1 MEVMARLVA
10 ILMLASA
17 MWGQA
22 PPARRPPPA
31 KPAAGAPAAGVEHWP
46 IKAFQVEGNSF
57 YTPRQVVD
65 ASGLHMGDLATKEN
79 FERARD
85 RILATGSFESF
96 GWRYEA
102 RPDIGMVAVLQVTEA
117 AQFHP
122 WALDRLP
129 FTREEVT
136 LRVKQSLP
144 LFAEKIPPSDLFMD
158 RVCAVLAEMLKE
170 KGAAE
175 PVQARVMLIG
185 TDQIAVV
192 FGPKTPPP
200 NVTEVKFTGAR
211 ILDARYLTKALA
223 AVAVGTPYIESNFR
237 LFLENQIKPM
247 YETVGRL
254 RVSFPKLTV
263 EPSKT
268 AKGVV
273 VTVQV
278 DEGVPYK
285 LEKIEVTGAPMSAE
299 EIQELGQ
306 FKTDEPVNFSDIGK
320 GLEKVMRTLKVQG
333 YMKATYK
340 ARQEL
345 NDSAH
350 TVKVFVDMDP
360 GAQYMFGKLELKGLD
375 LETEPVVRKLWA
387 LKPGEVYRQ
396 GYEEMFLNQVRER
409 GIFDNLGQTK
419 ADVKVDEKRQVVDV
433 VLTFRGEAA
442 PARPKPPL

>member
-1 MEVMARLVA
+1 MMV
-10 ILMLASA
+10 SA
-17 MWGQA
+17 MWGQTS
-22 PPARRPPPA
+22 PARRPPAA
-31 KPAAGAPAAGVEHWP
+31 KPAAPKPAAGVEHWP

-65 ASGLHMGDLATKEN
+65 ASGLKMGDLATKEN

-102 RPDIGMVAVLQVTEA
+102 RPEIGMVAVLQVTEA

-122 WALDRLP
+122 WTLDRLP
-129 FTREEVT
+129 FTREEVAA
-136 LRVKQSLP
+136 RVKKSLP

-158 RVCAVLAEMLKE
+158 RVCAVLTEMLKE
-170 KGAAE
+170 KGLSE
-175 PVQARVMLIG
+175 PVQGRVLLIS

-200 NVTEVKFTGAR
+200 NVTEVKFTGTR

-223 AVAVGTPYIESNFR
+223 AVAVGSPYIESNFR
-237 LFLENQIKPM
+237 LFLEHQIKPM

-278 DEGVPYK
+278 EEGVPYK

-320 GLEKVMRTLKVQG
+320 GLERVMRTLKVQG
-333 YMKATYK
+333 YMKSSYK
-340 ARQEL
+340 AKQEL
-345 NDSAH
+345 NDTAH
-350 TVKVFVDMDP
+350 TVKIFVEMEP
-360 GAQYMFGKLELKGLD
+360 GPQFMFGKLEIKGLD

-396 GYEEMFLNQVRER
+396 GYEEMFLNQIRDR

-419 ADVKVDEKRQVVDV
+419 ADVNVDEKRQVVDV
-433 VLTFRGEAA
+433 LLIFKGEAA
-442 PARPKPPL
+442 PQKPKPPL

>member
-1 MEVMARLVA
+1 MAMVMSVG
-10 ILMLASA
+10 
-17 MWGQA
+17 WGQA
-22 PPARRPPPA
+22 PPAKRAPA
-31 KPAAGAPAAGVEHWP
+31 VKPAAKPAPAAGVEQWP

-65 ASGLHMGDLATKEN
+65 ASGLRMGDLATKEN

-96 GWRYEA
+96 GWKYEA
-102 RPDIGMVAVLQVTEA
+102 RPEIGMVAVLQVTEA

-122 WALDRLP
+122 WTLDRLP
-129 FTREEVT
+129 LTRAEVEA
-136 LRVKQSLP
+136 RVKQTVP

-158 RVCAVLAEMLKE
+158 KVSAVLMEMLKE

-175 PVQARVMLIG
+175 PVQGRVMLIG

-200 NVTEVKFTGAR
+200 SVAEVRFTGSR

-223 AVAVGTPYIESNFR
+223 AVAVGTPFIESNFR
-237 LFLENQIKPM
+237 LFLENQIKPL
-247 YETVGRL
+247 YEAVGRL
-254 RVSFPKLTV
+254 RVTFPKVTA

-268 AKGVV
+268 VKGVV

-278 DEGVPYK
+278 EEGVPYK
-285 LEKIEVTGAPMSAE
+285 LEKIEVTGAPISAE
-299 EIQELGQ
+299 EIQELGE
-306 FKTDEPVNFSDIGK
+306 FKTDQPVSYSDIGK
-320 GLEKVMRTLKVQG
+320 GLDKVMKVLKVQG
-333 YMKATYK
+333 YMKASYK
-340 ARQEL
+340 ARQQL
-345 NDSAH
+345 NDTEH
-350 TVKVFVDMDP
+350 TVRVFVDMDP
-360 GAQYMFGKLELKGLD
+360 GPQFLFGKLELKGLD

-387 LKPGEVYRQ
+387 LKAGDPYKY

-419 ADVKVDEKRQVVDV
+419 SDVKVDEKRQVVDV
-433 VLTFRGEAA
+433 VLTFRGEAPA
-442 PARPKPPL
+442 PKPKPPE